1 MENNEKCKVVTL
13 EERLTAATFDP
24 SCRPQF
30 YKWLPTSF
38 VYTGV
43 NNRQKSGCKFSTVRR
58 SGDEYVAVFTS
69 EKMVP
74 SKYKVVRAKFEDFLQ
89 LIDDRGISL
98 NPGQPVTKDFSEEEL
113 RAIQS
118 GELCKPTLFERGSV
132 NLSEHF
138 PPVKSRV
145 LWKDVSSLLKNH
157 PSVVSA
163 WSSDAIANSR
173 RKSPITTWIGIIS
186 STTSAWKIAAQEC
199 TILLSTLDNPPPSF
213 KIERLDSPDHRPPS
227 SECFYE
233 KGLAEDQRC

>member
-43 NNRQKSGCKFSTVRR
+43 SNRQKSGCKFSTVRR

-69 EKMVP
+69 KKMVP
-74 SKYKVVRAKFEDFLQ
+74 SKCKVVRAKFEDFLQ
-89 LIDDRGISL
+89 LIEDRGISL
-98 NPGQPVTKDFSEEEL
+98 NPGQPITKDFSEEEL
-113 RAIQS
+113 RSIQS
-118 GELCKPTLFERGSV
+118 GELCRPTLFEKGSSD
-132 NLSEHF
+132 LSEYL
-138 PPVKSRV
+138 PPIKSRV

-163 WSSDAIANSR
+163 WSSDAVANSR
-173 RKSPITTWIGIIS
+173 KKPPIITWIGLIS
-186 STTSAWKIAAQEC
+186 STTSAWETAAQEC
-199 TILLSTLDNPPPSF
+199 TILLSTLDNPPSSF
-213 KIERLDSPDHRPPS
+213 KIERLDNLAHRPTS
-227 SECFYE
+227 AECFYE
-233 KGLAEDQRC
+233 KEITERHRC